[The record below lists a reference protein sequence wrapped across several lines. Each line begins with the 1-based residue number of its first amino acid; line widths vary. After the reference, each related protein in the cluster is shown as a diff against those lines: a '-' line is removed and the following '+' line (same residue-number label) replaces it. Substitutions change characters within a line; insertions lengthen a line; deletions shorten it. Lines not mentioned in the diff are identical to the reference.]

1 MPRSQL
7 ELLVLYQDV
16 SLMLSETEA
25 EEKKMGFSIEGK
37 EKLLD
42 VRRNLAKKIKPHYLR
57 TYERLA
63 TRYSHSIAPV
73 QNATCLGC
81 FAKLPTSFKG
91 RGTDEDIIFFCE
103 QCGRILYWLNE

>member
-1 MPRSQL
+1 MARSQL

-16 SLMLSETEA
+16 SLMLSETEE
-25 EEKKMGFSIEGK
+25 EEKKMGFSVEGK

-42 VRRNLAKKIKPHYLR
+42 ARNNLAKSIKPKYFR

-73 QNATCLGC
+73 QNGTCLGC
-81 FAKLPTSFKG
+81 FAKLPTSFTG
-91 RGTDEDIIFFCE
+91 RGSDENIIFFCE